1 MIYHNGLVLT
11 GTVNIHHIYLG
22 NILSSTKKIL
32 ESFANDIGH
41 TSWMKVLPSSY
52 YYITKAGE
60 KIPAAN
66 ATRFAGS
73 ASFLATSK
81 TSFDLTEDIIKGYVN
96 QYITG
101 GGGSADPNGIYMVFF
116 DGSFAMAGWNTGANG
131 WCGFPIAGTRISVIG
146 DPSSFRMS
154 KRNSNCIPS
163 AFTNTANNDNKN
175 NNGGSPNG
183 DIGADSMAAT
193 VAREVAKQITNS
205 DGHGWYC
212 QAAANDPAD
221 DSGQQDIADLCDK
234 RFMDAKNG
242 GQFNVKVNGK
252 EYLLSAIWEPGF
264 GCVMAP
270 QRGSPS
276 VGPRAVSSISNE
288 VAALRNPAVIRISQE
303 GNFLHFVVNFSVP
316 SGSFDNEILRRIPR
330 NQSIQMPSKINSHQI
345 YFENNNTINFQIFG
359 SSDMLS
365 AGPVD
370 DSDSIDGQAD
380 IHRSLL

>member
-32 ESFANDIGH
+32 ESLANDIGH
-41 TSWMKVLPSSY
+41 TSWMTVLPSSY
-52 YYITKAGE
+52 YYLTKTGE

-81 TSFDLTEDIIKGYVN
+81 TSFDLTEDVIKGYVN

-101 GGGSADPNGIYMVFF
+101 RGGSADPNGIYMVFF

-146 DPSSFRMS
+146 DPSSLRMS

-163 AFTNTANNDNKN
+163 AFTYTASNNNI
-175 NNGGSPNG
+175 NGGSPNG

-212 QAAANDPAD
+212 QAATNDPAD

-234 RFMDAKNG
+234 RFMDAENG

-270 QRGSPS
+270 QKGKKKHLFMTDLLWM
-276 VGPRAVSSISNE
+276 IS
-288 VAALRNPAVIRISQE
+288 
-303 GNFLHFVVNFSVP
+303 FV
-316 SGSFDNEILRRIPR
+316 
-330 NQSIQMPSKINSHQI
+330 
-345 YFENNNTINFQIFG
+345 Y
-359 SSDMLS
+359 
-365 AGPVD
+365 
-370 DSDSIDGQAD
+370 
-380 IHRSLL
+380 